1 MNKQDIQDY
10 LKAGAPYEEGV
21 RLFLLAKG
29 NKHPFAKLLQK
40 KTKGTHQVLVNT
52 LCQMIGLNPVM
63 LNDPRRFV
71 TLSGVEVKK
80 SFREDFPFLDLPDCP
95 PELKIL
101 AANKIS
107 AYRNYTRGH
116 FELFG
121 CYNNQEQYNT
131 VKKVVENYIENRLI
145 MREFEYYK
153 RHNDVLGIH
162 PIFASFRKLQE
173 LRKLGVVE
181 LVKKRDKILHNIWR
195 IESEIKK
202 NKQPHLQVDREQRLQ
217 ERKNELAEIE
227 RILKS
232 YG

>member
-29 NKHPFAKLLQK
+29 NKHPFAKLLER
-40 KTKGTHQVLVNT
+40 KTSGAHQALIQE
-52 LCQMIGLNPVM
+52 LCRIAGFSPSVM
-63 LNDPRRFV
+63 SRYETSHLQINQR
-71 TLSGVEVKK
+71 KK

-116 FELFG
+116 AELFG
-121 CYNNQEQYNT
+121 CCNNQEQYNT

-181 LVKKRDKILHNIWR
+181 LVKKRDKIEHNIWR

-202 NKQPHLQVDREQRLQ
+202 NKQPHLQVEREQRLQ